1 MSTSL
6 ILRPAGEL
14 TETQAAMLAEQDREG
29 AAGFD
34 FQPLRLKFPTGGST
48 AAFTLSDED
57 LLRVPVDMIVVAA
70 QRTRGYWPT
79 DNGKKL
85 LGKFPLCSSLDG
97 VTGSYDPE
105 SELVRLA
112 ANAYTR
118 HPALDV
124 LDTKAAKGPWECAN
138 CPLSDWE
145 SAGEGE
151 RGQACKAM
159 RKLLVIVKGWSMPAI
174 LTLPPTSIK
183 VWDAFA
189 SGMRQRGQAYF
200 SRWVTVGFEK
210 RTGDNDY
217 AVLTLKPAAPLSD
230 PEAAEVMAIRAQ
242 FAELVRKMDITS
254 DDYATEDAENAAARA
269 YTQTPVDDEDI
280 PF

>member
-6 ILRPAGEL
+6 ILRPTGAL
-14 TETQAAMLAEQDREG
+14 TETQAAMLAEMDREG
-29 AAGFD
+29 DAGFD

-85 LGKFPLCSSLDG
+85 LGKFPLCSSRDG
-97 VTGSYDPE
+97 VEGNYDPKN
-105 SELVRLA
+105 ELAKLA
-112 ANAYTR
+112 ANAYVR
-118 HPALDV
+118 HPALTV
-124 LDTKAAKGPWECAN
+124 LDDEAAKGPWACAN

-145 SAGEGE
+145 SVGDGG

-159 RKLLVIVKGWSMPAI
+159 RKLLVIVKGWAMPAI
-174 LTLPPTSIK
+174 MTLPPTSIK
-183 VWDAFA
+183 PWDAFA
-189 SGMRQRGQAYF
+189 SGMRQRGQTYF
-200 SRWVTVGFEK
+200 GRWLTVGFEK

-217 AVLTLKPAAPLSD
+217 AVITLKPGAPLTD
-230 PEAAEVMAIRAQ
+230 PEAAEVMALRAQ
-242 FAELVRKMDITS
+242 YAKLVREMDITS
-254 DDYATEDAENAAARA
+254 DDYATEE
-269 YTQTPVDDEDI
+269 TQAPYVQEEADTP
-280 PF
+280 F